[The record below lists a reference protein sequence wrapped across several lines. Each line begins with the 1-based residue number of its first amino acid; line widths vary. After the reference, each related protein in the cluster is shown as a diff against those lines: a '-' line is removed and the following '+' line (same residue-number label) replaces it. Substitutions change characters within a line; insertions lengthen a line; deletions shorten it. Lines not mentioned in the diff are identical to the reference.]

1 MNTRQ
6 QVRRNDGE
14 DFRQLLDRNAI
25 WNRMVAPGD
34 RLPLH
39 PLVEVH
45 LGPIHLDRLLH
56 TGPLVLLFFRHA
68 GSPACE
74 TALRD
79 YRATLAPA
87 LDDLDAHL
95 VAVSP
100 QAPDRLAA
108 LQQRLDLGFLVAADP
123 RHTLIDALNIGF
135 PSPGADRVLG
145 TGRSVLPYAAT
156 IVTDRSGTVR
166 LAEIQPDWS
175 TPTDPGRIINAVA
188 ASSPPRPVGRR

>member
-6 QVRRNDGE
+6 QVRRNDSE

-34 RLPLH
+34 RLPPH

-56 TGPLVLLFFRHA
+56 TGPLVLLFIRYA

-79 YRATLAPA
+79 YHATLTPA

-108 LQQRLDLGFLVAADP
+108 LRQRHDFGFLVAADP
-123 RHTLIDALNIGF
+123 RHALIDALNIGYTD
-135 PSPGADRVLG
+135 PGADRLLG
-145 TGRSVLPYAAT
+145 TGRSVLPYAAA
-156 IVTDRSGTVR
+156 IVTDRSGIVR
-166 LAEIQPDWS
+166 LAEIRPDWS
-175 TPTDPGRIINAVA
+175 APIDPGRIVNAVA
-188 ASSPPRPVGRR
+188 ASSPSRPGGQR

>member
-1 MNTRQ
+1 
-6 QVRRNDGE
+6 
-14 DFRQLLDRNAI
+14 
-25 WNRMVAPGD
+25 
-34 RLPLH
+34 
-39 PLVEVH
+39 
-45 LGPIHLDRLLH
+45 LLH
-56 TGPLVLLFFRHA
+56 TGPLVLLFIRYA

-108 LQQRLDLGFLVAADP
+108 LQQRLDPGFLVAADP

-135 PSPGADRVLG
+135 TSSGADQLLG
-145 TGRSVLPYAAT
+145 TGRSVLPYAAA
-156 IVTDRSGTVR
+156 IVTDRSGTVQ
-166 LAEIQPDWS
+166 LAEIRPDWS
-175 TPTDPGRIINAVA
+175 TPTDPGRIVDAVA
-188 ASSPPRPVGRR
+188 ASSPIRSAGWR